1 MREKILGLRRN
12 VFFLGI
18 VSLFND
24 FSSEMVLSVLP
35 AFFISVLKTGAASLG
50 IVEGVADAASNV
62 IKIFSGRLSDKI
74 ERRKIFAV
82 VGYGISVCSR
92 PFYLA
97 VSSFGG
103 VIGLRVIDRI
113 GKGFRESPRDALIS
127 LSTPQEELGRSFG
140 YHRALDTI
148 GAILGPLAAYFILKA
163 YPSGFNIVFVTSFAM
178 GLLALFSLS
187 LVKDIQTIVESK
199 KSFESPNAFGFGFK
213 IYLLAVFILSVGTL
227 PVAIL
232 LFKTADIGLLIA
244 SIPLFYMVYNLSY
257 AIFSYP
263 AGRVSDAIGPIGVIV
278 TGYLFLIVGYV
289 VLAHSSTA
297 VLLFVGFL
305 LIGVFSA
312 LTDGVQRSYLSNF
325 IDSKYKATAYG
336 YYNAAVGFGALIS
349 GVVGGYLWQKA
360 GDVNALYIALGVIVF
375 GLLILLL
382 GISSKMKSS

>member
-12 VFFLGI
+12 VFFLGL

-24 FSSEMVLSVLP
+24 FSSEMILSVLP

-50 IVEGVADAASNV
+50 IVEGIADAASNF

-82 VGYGISVCSR
+82 IGYGISVSSR
-92 PFYLA
+92 PFYYF

-103 VIGLRVIDRI
+103 VIGLRIIDRI

-127 LSTPQEELGRSFG
+127 LSTPKEELGRSFG

-163 YPSGFNIVFVTSFAM
+163 FPSGFNIVFLSSFVI
-178 GLLALFSLS
+178 GLVAIFSLT
-187 LVKDIQTIVESK
+187 LVTDVKTIVESK
-199 KSFESPNAFGFGFK
+199 KNRESPEHFGAGFTL
-213 IYLLAVFILSVGTL
+213 YLVSLCILSIGTL
-227 PVAIL
+227 PIAIL
-232 LFKTADIGLLIA
+232 LFKTTDIGLVIA

-263 AGRVSDAIGPIGVIV
+263 AGRVSDVIGRTGVIMA
-278 TGYLFLIVGYV
+278 GYLFLLLGYV
-289 VLAHSSTA
+289 VLAYSENSI
-297 VLLFVGFL
+297 VLFVAFL

-325 IDSKYKATAYG
+325 IDEKYKATAYG
-336 YYNAAVGFGALIS
+336 YYNAVVGFGGLIS
-349 GVVGGYLWQKA
+349 GVVGGYLWQHM
-360 GDVNALYIALGVIVF
+360 GDTFALFVACGVVIF
-375 GLLILLL
+375 GLLVFAYGLT
-382 GISSKMKSS
+382 SKMMVS